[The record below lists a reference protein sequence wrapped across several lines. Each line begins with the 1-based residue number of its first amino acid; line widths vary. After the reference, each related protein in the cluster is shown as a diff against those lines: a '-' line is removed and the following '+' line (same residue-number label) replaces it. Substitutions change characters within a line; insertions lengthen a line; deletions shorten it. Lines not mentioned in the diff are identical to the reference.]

1 MRFRPRRAFLDF
13 KHAIKPRNAVATGSP
28 RAWAATKVPS
38 CGPDPAIAARAANL
52 RAVPPQKV
60 GPVTVRGENPS
71 YISESYKSYRVLV
84 YFTSTQDNLKG
95 FARSRNPSDGP
106 GVCVLKPANIMMRET
121 KYISPPRQ
129 KLASHRDRDSDPGRD
144 GGPMVSLPNPVTV
157 LSPDKFNLPSVPSRN
172 LWVSQYRPGARWGL
186 PVNSQWPSASRPPAR
201 GVQAA

>member
-1 MRFRPRRAFLDF
+1 MRFRPRRAFQ
-13 KHAIKPRNAVATGSP
+13 HAIKPRNAVAT
-28 RAWAATKVPS
+28 
-38 CGPDPAIAARAANL
+38 AARTRGLRRRCRPAAPTPQSQPGL
-52 RAVPPQKV
+52 RISVLCRLKKSAPSRCGAKTQ
-60 GPVTVRGENPS
+60 VTLR

-172 LWVSQYRPGARWGL
+172 LWVSQYRPGG
-186 PVNSQWPSASRPPAR
+186 PVGAASQ
-201 GVQAA
+201 